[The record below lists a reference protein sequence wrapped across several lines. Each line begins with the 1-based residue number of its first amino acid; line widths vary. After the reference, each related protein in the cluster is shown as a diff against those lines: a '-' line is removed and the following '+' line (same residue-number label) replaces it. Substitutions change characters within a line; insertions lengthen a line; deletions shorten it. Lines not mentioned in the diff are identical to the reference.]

1 MNKKILTVATSLMM
15 AATLSAQP
23 QLTLQVDKAER
34 EVSPM
39 HYGLMT
45 EEINFSYEGGLYSQL
60 LRDPTMQENGG
71 GNQRRGQ
78 GQGQGFQAP
87 RPRYWNLN
95 DSTAGTARIVNTGGI
110 NFKLKKY
117 LDIELT
123 KAASVVNPGF
133 WGVPVKPSTT
143 YNGDAYFKGNGRVT
157 VGIQSLDGQTTF
169 ASQDITINAT
179 NWTKYSYSFQT
190 LSDTQPNINTRFFIQ
205 FHAAGKYAL
214 AYPTLFPK
222 APKQYTVK
230 SDWFRTDI
238 MDLLRDMRPAFL
250 RFPGG
255 NYLEGQR
262 FAERFDWKQTIGP
275 LTDRPGHRSPW
286 NYWSTDGMGLLEFL
300 CWTEEMGAEPVVG
313 VFAGY
318 VLGGDYV
325 VGEAL
330 QPFIQDAL
338 DEIEYITGPTTSK
351 WGAQR
356 AKDGH
361 PEPFKLH
368 YVEIGNEDFFDRS
381 GSYSQRYRQ
390 FYEAIKARYPQL
402 QIITSQD
409 ERALRNNAEDP
420 NALKVEVVDE
430 HYYRNA
436 EAMFRAAQQYDSY
449 DRNGPKIF
457 CGEWATREGTP
468 TTNMNAALGDAAW
481 MTCMERNADIV
492 VMQCYAPLLVNVN
505 EGGKQWDSDLI
516 GYNALTSYGSPSYH
530 AQCMFAQNVGN
541 RVVPITSANI
551 PTIPMGR
558 NNDPLPQLYY
568 NATTDTATGHVYLK
582 VVNIGSTSQ
591 TLTVNVAGAKVGG
604 KATVTTLKA
613 ASPTETNT
621 IDNPRNIVPV
631 KSTLKVSKS
640 FKLPMAPYSIV
651 VVAM

>member
-1 MNKKILTVATSLMM
+1 M
-15 AATLSAQP
+15 AAGMLNAQP

-34 EVSPM
+34 DVSPT

-71 GNQRRGQ
+71 GQNQRRGG

-87 RPRYWNLN
+87 RPRYWTLN
-95 DSTAGTARIVNTGGI
+95 DSTAGTARIAGTGGI
-110 NFKLKKY
+110 NFQNKKY

-123 KAASVVNPGF
+123 KASSVVNPGF
-133 WGVPVKPSTT
+133 WGIAVRPSTT
-143 YNGDAYFKGNGRVT
+143 YNGEAYFKGSGRVT
-157 VGIQSLDGQTTF
+157 IGLQSVDGNTTY
-169 ASQDITINAT
+169 ATQDINIAAT
-179 NWTKYSYSFQT
+179 DWTKYEYTLQT
-190 LSDTQPNINTRFFIQ
+190 STDMTPTKDAQFFVK

-222 APKQYTVK
+222 AAKQYSVK

-238 MDLLRDMRPAFL
+238 MDLLRDMHPKFL

-262 FAERFDWKQTIGP
+262 FAERFDWKRTIGP
-275 LTDRPGHRSPW
+275 LASRPGHRSPW

-318 VLGGDYV
+318 VLSGDYV
-325 VGEAL
+325 VSEAL

-338 DEIEYITGPTTSK
+338 DEIEYITGSTSTK

-361 PEPFKLH
+361 PEAFPLH

-381 GSYSQRYRQ
+381 GSYSERYRQ
-390 FYEAIKARYPQL
+390 LYEAIKAKYPQL

-409 ERALRNNAEDP
+409 ERALRNNAENP
-420 NALKVEVVDE
+420 NALKVDVVDE

-436 EAMFRAAQQYDSY
+436 EAMYRAAQQYDSY

-516 GYNALTSYGSPSYH
+516 GYDALTSYGSPSYH

-541 RVVPITSANI
+541 KVVPIVSSGI

-558 NNDPLPQLYY
+558 NGDPLPQIYY
-568 NATTDTATGHVYLK
+568 NATTDTSTGHIYLK
-582 VVNIGSTSQ
+582 VVNIGSSSQ
-591 TLTVNVAGAKVGG
+591 TLTVNVEGAKVGG
-604 KATVTTLKA
+604 KATVVTLKS
-613 ASPTETNT
+613 ASPDDTNT
-621 IDNPRNIVPV
+621 IDNPRNIVP
-631 KSTLKVSKS
+631 KTSTMKVAKN
-640 FKLPMAPYSIV
+640 FKLPLAPYSIV
-651 VVAM
+651 VVTL